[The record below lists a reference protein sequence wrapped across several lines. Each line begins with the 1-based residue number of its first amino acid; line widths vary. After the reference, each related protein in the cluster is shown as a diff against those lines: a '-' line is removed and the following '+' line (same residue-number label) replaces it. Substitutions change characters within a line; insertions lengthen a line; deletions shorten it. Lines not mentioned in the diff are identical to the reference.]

1 MRVIDATDTYF
12 KTLNDMVFD
21 ALETQDEIILANVT
35 GQRYIG
41 TGMDAGKSIIVQGT
55 PGNDMACYMN
65 GGHIT
70 VHGNGQDA
78 VGNTMNGGQIVIY
91 GHSGDTVGYGMRDGK
106 IFIQTN
112 VGCRGGIHMK
122 EFNEYRPKIVIGG
135 RAGAYL
141 GEYMAGGVILLL
153 GLNLKENREIIGH
166 YCATGMHGGVIYIR
180 GEFPA
185 DRVSPSVVAEPASE
199 WDMEEIR
206 QLVKEYCHHFD
217 VDYEMVMSE
226 KFTRLAPAS
235 SRPYKNMYVRNE
247 AFVPQ

>member
-1 MRVIDATDTYF
+1 MKVIDAKETYF
-12 KTLNDMVFD
+12 KTLNDMIFD
-21 ALETQDEIILANVT
+21 ALETEDEIILANVS

-65 GGHIT
+65 GGKIT

-78 VGNTMNGGQIVIY
+78 VGNTMNGGEIVIY

-106 IFIQTN
+106 IFIETN

-122 EFNEYRPKIVIGG
+122 EFNEYKPKIVIGG

-141 GEYMAGGVILLL
+141 GEYMAGGVIVLL
-153 GLNLKENREIIGH
+153 GLNLKENREIVGH

-180 GEFPA
+180 GDVPMDRISNGIAVTDA
-185 DRVSPSVVAEPASE
+185 DEK
-199 WDMEEIR
+199 DMTVIGE
-206 QLVKEYCHHFD
+206 LVREYCQHFD
-217 VDYEMVMSE
+217 VDYDSVMNS
-226 KFTRLAPAS
+226 KFTRLAPTSA
-235 SRPYKNMYVRNE
+235 RPYKNLYARNE
-247 AFVPQ
+247 AFSF

>member
-1 MRVIDATDTYF
+1 MKVIDAKDTYF
-12 KTLNDMVFD
+12 KTLNAIVFD
-21 ALETQDEIILANVT
+21 ALETEDEIILANVS

-65 GGHIT
+65 GGKIT

-78 VGNTMNGGQIVIY
+78 VGNTMNGGEIVIY

-106 IFIQTN
+106 IFIETN

-122 EFNEYRPKIVIGG
+122 EFNEFKPQIVIGG

-153 GLNLKENREIIGH
+153 GLNLREGREIVGH

-180 GEFPA
+180 GDFPE
-185 DRVSPSVVAEPASE
+185 DRISGGIVATPVDEN
-199 WDMEEIR
+199 DMETISG
-206 QLVKEYCHHFD
+206 LVKEYCQHFD
-217 VDYEMVMSE
+217 VNYENVMKD

-235 SRPYKNMYVRNE
+235 ARPYKNMYVRNE
-247 AFVPQ
+247 AYPNS

>member
-1 MRVIDATDTYF
+1 MKVIDATDTYF

-21 ALETQDEIILANVT
+21 ALEIEDEVILANVG

-65 GGHIT
+65 GGKIT

-78 VGNTMNGGQIVIY
+78 VGNTMNGGEIVIY
-91 GHSGDTVGYGMRDGK
+91 GHSGDTVGYGMRDGR
-106 IFIQTN
+106 IFIETN

-122 EFNEYRPKIVIGG
+122 EFERCRPKIVIGG

-153 GLNLKENREIIGH
+153 GLNLKEDKEVIGH

-180 GEFPA
+180 GEFPD
-185 DRVSPSVVAEPASE
+185 DRVSPGIAATEPGE
-199 WDMEEIR
+199 EDMKEIWS
-206 QLVKEYCHHFD
+206 LVRDYCQYFGT
-217 VDYEMVMSE
+217 DYNEIMKG
-226 KFTRLAPAS
+226 KFTKLAPTSA
-235 SRPYKNMYVRNE
+235 RPYKNLYARNE
-247 AFVPQ
+247 AFPIS